1 MRSRHSSALMLGL
14 AQRNKSIRRRWIFPL
29 CCSALILGSIDSS
42 AAPQPDG
49 IEVPA
54 SPGSEL
60 EMLRTISVAPLN
72 PDQASKEQH
81 IGKRVR
87 WAGGVQ
93 RIEESESGV
102 CLILL
107 YMLSGDDGGPRW
119 TDGRTNQTFK
129 ACTAG
134 SYDPELVH
142 EYGDVT
148 IIGTISGKAHIGMGG
163 GSSAG
168 PIVEIEKLYRWSDC
182 LSGDTSPVC
191 RAGFLDPADCQP
203 LNASGEGAISARS
216 QSVTCGT
223 QRRR

>member
-1 MRSRHSSALMLGL
+1 MLSRHFFALMPGL

-29 CCSALILGSIDSS
+29 CCCSLILGSMVSS

-54 SPGSEL
+54 PPSSEL
-60 EMLRTISVAPLN
+60 EILRTISVAPLN

-87 WAGGVQ
+87 WAGGVR

-102 CLILL
+102 CLTLL
-107 YMLSGDDGGPRW
+107 YMLSEDDGGPRW
-119 TDGRTNQTFK
+119 TDGRTNQTFE
-129 ACTAG
+129 ACAAG

-142 EYGDVT
+142 EYGYVT
-148 IIGTISGKAHIGMGG
+148 IIGTISGKAHTGMGG
-163 GSSAG
+163 RRSNG

-191 RAGFLDPADCQP
+191 KTGFLDPTHCQRSS
-203 LNASGEGAISARS
+203 ASGDDAISAGS

-223 QRRR
+223 GNRR